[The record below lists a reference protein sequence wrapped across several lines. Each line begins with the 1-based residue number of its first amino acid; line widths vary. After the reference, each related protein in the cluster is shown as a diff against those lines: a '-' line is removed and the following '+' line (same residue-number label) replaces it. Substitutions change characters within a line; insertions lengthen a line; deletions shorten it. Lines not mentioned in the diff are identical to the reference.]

1 MDSDQ
6 EVYVLGKIQV
16 FVLSKLEN
24 SYFLY
29 GGNTSFLF
37 EQQNISLKN
46 SVICTVLEAYAF
58 ILLISVLLVESND

>member
-37 EQQNISLKN
+37 EQHNISLKN